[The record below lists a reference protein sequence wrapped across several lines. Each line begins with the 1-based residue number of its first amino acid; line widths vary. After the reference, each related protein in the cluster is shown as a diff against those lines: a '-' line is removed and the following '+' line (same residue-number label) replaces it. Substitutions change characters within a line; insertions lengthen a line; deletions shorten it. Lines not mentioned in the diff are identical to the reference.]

1 MDKTELIERIKV
13 LLASAFSLSL
23 KAHNYHWNV
32 TGPNFGEYHEFFGEF
47 YTATNA
53 SVDMYAEHIRMLG
66 VFTPGSLKRFSEL
79 SLISDEIAVPSPK
92 FMFVRLAADNKL
104 LLNELIATADMAEKM
119 DERGLLNTLE
129 AQIQYHE
136 KIQWMLT
143 AYTE

>member
-1 MDKTELIERIKV
+1 MDKSDLIERIKV

-23 KAHNYHWNV
+23 KAQNYHWNV
-32 TGPNFGEYHEFFGEF
+32 TGPNFGEYHKFFGKF
-47 YTATNA
+47 YSATND

-104 LLNELIATADMAEKM
+104 FISELMAVADMAEKM
-119 DERGLLNTLE
+119 EERGLLTTLE
-129 AQIQYHE
+129 NQIQYHE

>member
-1 MDKTELIERIKV
+1 MDKTDLIERIKV

-23 KAHNYHWNV
+23 KAQNYHWNV
-32 TGPNFGEYHEFFGEF
+32 TGPNFGEYHKFFGDF
-47 YTATNA
+47 YDTVND
-53 SVDMYAEHIRMLG
+53 SVDVYAEHIRMLG

-79 SLISDEIAVPSPK
+79 SLISDEVAVPSPK

-104 LLNELIATADMAEKM
+104 LLNELVAVADMAEKM